1 MAEDVLHFIKNL
13 ITTIKKI
20 GMNFRN
26 LITLCLVAFA
36 TLLSA
41 QAVVRPSQIG
51 RFDAVETA
59 KLTVKGGV
67 FTGKALTLTAA
78 TAKSSNIP
86 SALAVYNAIN
96 ARIAGGTYSLPTTN
110 PDTTTSNRTVILW
123 TGSGS
128 GTDTATMTDATLLT
142 TRMDVDTVVTDTANI
157 TLTHMGVTPFDFSGT
172 LADLTVTLPASP
184 IDGDVVTLTFDD
196 IVTAL
201 TISGGAKTVRG
212 TAVTAAAV
220 GTVLEYVYIGKSV
233 GKWYR
238 RL

>member
-1 MAEDVLHFIKNL
+1 MAEDVLHFIKNF
-13 ITTIKKI
+13 ITTIKNFK
-20 GMNFRN
+20 MNFRN
-26 LITLCLVAFA
+26 LFTILFVALA
-36 TLLSA
+36 TILSA
-41 QAVVRPSQIG
+41 QVVRPTQTG

-67 FTGKALTLTAA
+67 FTGKALTISQA
-78 TAKSSNIP
+78 TAKAGLIP

-96 ARIAGGTYSLPTTN
+96 ARIGGGTYTLPTTN
-110 PDTTTSNRTVILW
+110 PDTTTSNRTVIAW
-123 TGSGS
+123 TGSGA
-128 GTDTATMTDATLLT
+128 GTDTATMVDATLLT

-157 TLTHMGVTPFDFSGT
+157 TLTHMGVTPFDFTGT
-172 LADLTVTLPASP
+172 QATFTVTLPASP

-201 TISGGAKTVRG
+201 TISGGSKTIRG
-212 TAVTAAAV
+212 TAATAAAV
-220 GTVLEYVYIGKSV
+220 GTVLEYVYIGKSI